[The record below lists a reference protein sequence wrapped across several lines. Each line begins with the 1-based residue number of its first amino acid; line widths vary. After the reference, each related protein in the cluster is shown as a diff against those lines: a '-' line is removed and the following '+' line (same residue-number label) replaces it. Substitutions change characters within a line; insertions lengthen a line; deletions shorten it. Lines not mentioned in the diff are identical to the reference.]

1 MGTAGFLS
9 VAQTYE
15 TFIYGAFWTPVQ
27 MIDGVVQG
35 AMVVPALFMA
45 ASFFSKLTDLFSSK
59 HQGFS
64 MLDAV
69 NIETFR
75 AGQVAAAIGGALQTV
90 AHWPRTGHTRPPP
103 SPTHTPAS

>member
-1 MGTAGFLS
+1 
-9 VAQTYE
+9 
-15 TFIYGAFWTPVQ
+15 

-45 ASFFSKLTDLFSSK
+45 ASFFSKLTDLCSRK
-59 HQGFS
+59 HQGFT